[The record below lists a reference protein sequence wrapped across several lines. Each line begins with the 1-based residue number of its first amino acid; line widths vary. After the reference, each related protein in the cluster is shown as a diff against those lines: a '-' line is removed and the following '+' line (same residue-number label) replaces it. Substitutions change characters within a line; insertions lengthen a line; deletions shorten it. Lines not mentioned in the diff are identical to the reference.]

1 MDYRALLHGSSVLD
15 IVRRDKAAGTLSH
28 AYAVFADDADCC
40 KEITYLIAEAIVCPD
55 AGCGKCIACTMLQD
69 GCNGDVRIY
78 DEALGAAAADKI
90 VEDALMYSVSGGNK
104 IYVINNAETMNAAAQ
119 NKLLKTIE
127 EPEDNV
133 IFVLGITK
141 PAAVAE
147 TLKSR
152 CKKLYFEGAD
162 TDLLLEQLIEE
173 YGDTDGVRR
182 AAAFCDGNV
191 GRARAMAGDAAF
203 AADTDMLIALLGDM
217 QKSSQVCQEE
227 KSLKKD
233 KDSMLG
239 YIDIL
244 EIILRLMSQYKRG
257 DKSCGQG
264 GIAALSAKFTDAALA
279 ATEYLLNDC
288 RRRLESNCSP
298 VSVADTLLFG
308 ILEVQYKCR

>member
-1 MDYRALLHGSSVLD
+1 MDYRALLHGSNVLD

-40 KEITYLIAEAIVCPD
+40 RELTYLIAETIVCPD
-55 AGCGKCIACTMLQD
+55 GGCGVCNVCTMLKD
-69 GCNGDVRIY
+69 GRNGDVKIY
-78 DEALGAAAADKI
+78 DEALGAAAAEKI

-104 IYVINNAETMNAAAQ
+104 IYVINNAETMNASAQ

-141 PAAVAE
+141 PAAVAQ

-152 CKKLYFEGAD
+152 CKKLYFQGAD
-162 TDLLLEQLIEE
+162 LNLLLSQLIEE
-173 YGDTDGVRR
+173 YGDTDSVHR
-182 AAAFCDGNV
+182 AVAFSDGNV

-203 AADTDMLIALLGDM
+203 ASDTDMLIALLRDM
-217 QKSSQVCQEE
+217 LKSSQVCQQE

-244 EIILRLMSQYKRG
+244 EIILRLISQYKRG
-257 DKSCGQG
+257 DRICGQG
-264 GIAALSAKFTDAALA
+264 GIAELADKFTDAALA
-279 ATEYLLNDC
+279 ATQYLLNDC

-308 ILEVQYKCR
+308 ILEVKYKCR